1 MDDNGSILREVLA
14 WARSGRKA
22 ALATVVS
29 TWGSSPRAAGSRLA
43 VDEFGHF
50 IGSVSGGCVEGEVLA
65 NAAEVMETGKHTLLE
80 FGVSDGNA
88 WSVGLACGGAI
99 KIFVEKIADPSAF
112 EPIVRNL
119 DRGEETAAA
128 VDLDSGERVLYDNAS
143 LDGLYFDKASRR
155 ALFTARARGLESL
168 TETPGRKFFVEFWR
182 PPLRL
187 IIVGA
192 VHIAQALAPIAAA
205 AGYQVILVDPRSA
218 FATPER
224 FAGVEL
230 HREWPED
237 FFQSLRIDARCALV
251 ALTHEPRI
259 DDPALIAALRSPAFY
274 IGALGS
280 RGSAEKRRARL
291 RAQGFGESALARI
304 HGPIGLS
311 IGAASPPEI
320 AIAIAAEMTAA
331 LRLEHA
337 NSWGSAVE

>member
-1 MDDNGSILREVLA
+1 
-14 WARSGRKA
+14 
-22 ALATVVS
+22 
-29 TWGSSPRAAGSRLA
+29 
-43 VDEFGHF
+43 
-50 IGSVSGGCVEGEVLA
+50 
-65 NAAEVMETGKHTLLE
+65 
-80 FGVSDGNA
+80 
-88 WSVGLACGGAI
+88 
-99 KIFVEKIADPSAF
+99 
-112 EPIVRNL
+112 
-119 DRGEETAAA
+119 
-128 VDLDSGERVLYDNAS
+128 
-143 LDGLYFDKASRR
+143 
-155 ALFTARARGLESL
+155 
-168 TETPGRKFFVEFWR
+168 
-182 PPLRL
+182 
-187 IIVGA
+187 

-259 DDPALIAALRSPAFY
+259 DDPALLAALRSPAFY

-337 NSWGSAVE
+337 NSRGSAVE